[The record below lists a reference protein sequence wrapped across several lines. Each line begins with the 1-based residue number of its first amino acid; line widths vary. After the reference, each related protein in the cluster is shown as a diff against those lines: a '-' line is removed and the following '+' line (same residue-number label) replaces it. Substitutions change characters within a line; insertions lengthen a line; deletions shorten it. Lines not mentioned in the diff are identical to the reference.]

1 MMKITKEKKDIPRC
15 EEHGLYLYFN
25 GETKQGQI
33 IATCK
38 LGCCEFW
45 DKIKFYKKLKWRK

>member
-1 MMKITKEKKDIPRC
+1 MVEEEKDIPRC
-15 EEHGLYLYFN
+15 EEHGLYLYSN
-25 GETKQGQI
+25 GLNNKDEV

-45 DKIKFYKKLKWRK
+45 DKIKFYNQ